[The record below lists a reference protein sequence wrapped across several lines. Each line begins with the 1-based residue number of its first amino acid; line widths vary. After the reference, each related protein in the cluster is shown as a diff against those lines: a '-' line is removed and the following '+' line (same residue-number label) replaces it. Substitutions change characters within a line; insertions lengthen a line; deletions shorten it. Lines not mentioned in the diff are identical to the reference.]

1 MQRRTFIIASVAGL
15 IGFGAGAGS
24 LLWYLSGPMQQN
36 VLARMQMDAAY
47 TVTVLEELRA
57 GKLDEAQELLEGRV
71 DGTVVGL
78 HTFAREDTKLS
89 REAISTLQGIAKYR
103 SGVTYTPSATAKQAG
118 VPEILDAAMKG
129 HLTNRSKS
137 DAPGSARR

>member
-1 MQRRTFIIASVAGL
+1 
-15 IGFGAGAGS
+15 
-24 LLWYLSGPMQQN
+24 MQQN